1 MIFLTHQFWRHKMSF
16 FKNCEHEWV
25 QKEQSNGDWTVT
37 RWLECSKCGKV
48 QNERT
53 EPAEVDNMR

>member
-1 MIFLTHQFWRHKMSF
+1 MSL
-16 FKNCEHEWV
+16 FKKCEHEWV

-37 RWLECSKCGKV
+37 RWQECSKCGAV
-48 QNERT
+48 QNKRT